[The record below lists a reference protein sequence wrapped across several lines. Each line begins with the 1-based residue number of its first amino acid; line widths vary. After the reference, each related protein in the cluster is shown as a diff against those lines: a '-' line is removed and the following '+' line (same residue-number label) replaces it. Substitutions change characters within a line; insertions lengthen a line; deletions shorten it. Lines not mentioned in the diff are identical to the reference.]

1 MSPLIHDRKEH
12 LKFRYSVYIV
22 ISFVLLLWAV
32 KAVELATGISF
43 SYLGILPRTLKG
55 TIGIFTGPLV
65 HGDVLHLL
73 SNTLPIL
80 LLGILLFYFYHRIA
94 IEIFIW
100 IYLVTGFWTWL
111 IARNAYHIGAS
122 GLVYGMASFL
132 FFSGIIR
139 KSRPLMTISAIII
152 FLYGGMVYGIIPDA
166 VEFNVSWESHLMG
179 AIVGV
184 LLAIIFR
191 KAKIDF
197 TPDSTDEDL
206 HEDENDADFFRHTNS
221 TDDVD
226 IKYEYK
232 QVDKNK
238 S

>member
-1 MSPLIHDRKEH
+1 MSPLLHDRAEH

-32 KAVELATGISF
+32 KAVELATDISF
-43 SYLGILPRTLKG
+43 SYLGVLPRTLKG

-65 HGDVLHLL
+65 HGDVLHLM

-111 IARNAYHIGAS
+111 IAREAYHIGAS

-152 FLYGGMVYGIIPDA
+152 FLYGGMVYGIVPEA
-166 VEFNVSWESHLMG
+166 VDFNVSWESHLMG

-184 LLAIIFR
+184 LLAFIFR
-191 KAKIDF
+191 RTKTDF
-197 TPDSTDEDL
+197 DIVDE
-206 HEDENDADFFRHTNS
+206 EDNENGDFNTYLNHTNES
-221 TDDVD
+221 DD
-226 IKYEYK
+226 IEINYTYK
-232 QVDKNK
+232 PSNKNK
-238 S
+238 

>member
-1 MSPLIHDRKEH
+1 MSPLLHDRAEH

-32 KAVELATGISF
+32 KAVELATDISF
-43 SYLGILPRTLKG
+43 SYLGVLPRTLKG

-65 HGDVLHLL
+65 HGDVLHLM

-111 IARNAYHIGAS
+111 IARGAYHIGAS

-152 FLYGGMVYGIIPDA
+152 FLYGGMVYGIVPEA
-166 VEFNVSWESHLMG
+166 VDFNVSWESHLMG

-184 LLAIIFR
+184 LLAFI
-191 KAKIDF
+191 
-197 TPDSTDEDL
+197 
-206 HEDENDADFFRHTNS
+206 FRHTK
-221 TDDVD
+221 TDFDIVD
-226 IKYEYK
+226 EEDNENRDFNTYLNHTNESDDIEINYTYK
-232 QVDKNK
+232 PSNKNK
-238 S
+238 